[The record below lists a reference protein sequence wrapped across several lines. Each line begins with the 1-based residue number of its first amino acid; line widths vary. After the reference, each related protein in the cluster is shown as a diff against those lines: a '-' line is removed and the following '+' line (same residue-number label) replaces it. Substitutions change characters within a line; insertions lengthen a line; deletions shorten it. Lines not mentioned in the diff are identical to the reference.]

1 LLKPEL
7 ENSPKGTFTMHGYD
21 MMSGW
26 GGIWFG
32 PILMF
37 LIPLTLV
44 LLIVWLVKAFASGR
58 SASNMNDAN
67 ARKILDERYAK
78 GEVDD
83 EEYQRRRSA
92 LER

>member
-1 LLKPEL
+1 
-7 ENSPKGTFTMHGYD
+7 MHGYD

-26 GGIWFG
+26 GGMWFG
-32 PILMF
+32 PILMI
-37 LIPLTLV
+37 LIPLTLI
-44 LLIVWLVKAFASGR
+44 LLIVWLVRAFASGR
-58 SASNMNDAN
+58 TASKLNDAN